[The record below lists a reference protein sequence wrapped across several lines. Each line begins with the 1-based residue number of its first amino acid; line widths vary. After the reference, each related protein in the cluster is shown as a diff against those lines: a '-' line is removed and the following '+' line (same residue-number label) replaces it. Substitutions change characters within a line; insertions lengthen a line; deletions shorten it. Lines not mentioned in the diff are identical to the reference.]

1 LDPTGWDR
9 QYRVYEDRDGQSQDQ
24 ELQGKEADGMWV
36 WQEEEVND
44 EVEGRWVFK
53 LAQGD
58 VSAASSSSQ
67 EHEDKEMS
75 AQEPVETV
83 QSRQRRVQT
92 VLHNLAKESI
102 WPAEYLDIVPTV
114 SGKGA
119 NAKGKVQK
127 AGGNKK
133 EEVLRLEEMDVGGL
147 EDEDGLWG
155 TVGST
160 GGMDGGLFDEPV
172 GRAVKVD
179 ATGPGTGPD
188 RGVKRTARESVDDD
202 EDEDGAEDAA
212 GLDDDDLFGGL
223 PKNTK
228 HKESS
233 ASPLFGNA
241 ALPAASS
248 SKRQKKGQALPSD
261 ISNDFTDAESDAESS
276 SSSSSGL
283 FGTRSEKEAPVLQ
296 AVKGTSLKDV
306 VKTEKKA
313 GLAVLSALG
322 FDLDEP
328 RTDASSSKA
337 KAVVLQDESSGEES
351 DWAPAMR
358 LRGGATDAEME
369 SASSSS
375 SSGSGSSPES
385 SSEEDSSSE
394 ESSSDDS
401 SDEEEGDV
409 EMKTETKEVTRQ
421 QTLKDMF
428 APKADEGELYHLSLC
443 CPYSSLTTSA
453 CSQLNQPAS
462 LCLPGWIS
470 SSTPIWKMRLP
481 SLAPPQPSPLRPS
494 SSPRL

>member
-1 LDPTGWDR
+1 
-9 QYRVYEDRDGQSQDQ
+9 
-24 ELQGKEADGMWV
+24 
-36 WQEEEVND
+36 
-44 EVEGRWVFK
+44 
-53 LAQGD
+53 
-58 VSAASSSSQ
+58 
-67 EHEDKEMS
+67 
-75 AQEPVETV
+75 
-83 QSRQRRVQT
+83 
-92 VLHNLAKESI
+92 
-102 WPAEYLDIVPTV
+102 
-114 SGKGA
+114 
-119 NAKGKVQK
+119 
-127 AGGNKK
+127 
-133 EEVLRLEEMDVGGL
+133 
-147 EDEDGLWG
+147 
-155 TVGST
+155 
-160 GGMDGGLFDEPV
+160 
-172 GRAVKVD
+172 
-179 ATGPGTGPD
+179 
-188 RGVKRTARESVDDD
+188 
-202 EDEDGAEDAA
+202 
-212 GLDDDDLFGGL
+212 
-223 PKNTK
+223 
-228 HKESS
+228 
-233 ASPLFGNA
+233 LFGNA

-481 SLAPPQPSPLRPS
+481 SLVPPQPSLLRPS

>member
-1 LDPTGWDR
+1 M
-9 QYRVYEDRDGQSQDQ
+9 YEDRDGQSQDQ
-24 ELQGKEADGMWV
+24 ELQGKEADGMWF

-44 EVEGRWVFK
+44 EVEGRWIFK

-58 VSAASSSSQ
+58 DSAASSSGQ
-67 EHEDKEMS
+67 DHEDEEMS
-75 AQEPVETV
+75 TQELAETV
-83 QSRQRRVQT
+83 PSRQRRVQT

-127 AGGNKK
+127 AGVNRK

-172 GRAVKVD
+172 GGAVKVD
-179 ATGPGTGPD
+179 VAVPGPGLT
-188 RGVKRTARESVDDD
+188 RAVKRTARESVDGDEI
-202 EDEDGAEDAA
+202 EDEAEDVA
-212 GLDDDDLFGGL
+212 GLEDDDLFGGL
-223 PKNTK
+223 SKSMTN
-228 HKESS
+228 KESS
-233 ASPLFGNA
+233 VSPLFGNT
-241 ALPAASS
+241 ALPSTS
-248 SKRQKKGQALPSD
+248 LSKRQKKGQALPSD

-296 AVKGTSLKDV
+296 AGKGASLKDV

-328 RTDASSSKA
+328 RTDAPFVKP
-337 KAVVLQDESSGEES
+337 KTVVVQDDSSGEES

-375 SSGSGSSPES
+375 SSGSGSSSES

-401 SDEEEGDV
+401 SDEEEEDV

-470 SSTPIWKMRLP
+470 SSTPIWRTRLL
-481 SLAPPQPSPLRPS
+481 SLVQLQPSPLRPS
-494 SSPRL
+494 LSPRP